1 MHRSVLLRVC
11 VALTLALLGA
21 ASFLRGAETVDDL
34 LKSAASALEKGKA
47 DDALA
52 LAGKAVE
59 LAPKDPRPHLFRG
72 LAHEALRQHA
82 DAIRDFDRVIT
93 LAPKAAEA
101 YDHRGSE
108 HFKLG
113 HVAESLADFDRFL
126 ELRPEA
132 RAAHW
137 KRGLS
142 CYYAGRFD
150 EGRKQFEAGREVYKD
165 DVENAAWHFLCVAR
179 QSGID
184 KARASLLKIGH
195 DQRVPLMEV
204 YALYAGRAKPDEVLT
219 AARAGK
225 PAAAELNERLFY
237 AHLYLGLYDDVRG
250 ERKQALEHLTR
261 AVEDHKID
269 HYMWDVARLHREL
282 LQKQAKPK

>member
-1 MHRSVLLRVC
+1 MLLRVY
-11 VALTLALLGA
+11 VALALASTGTV
-21 ASFLRGAETVDDL
+21 SSLRGAETVDDL
-34 LKSAASALEKGKA
+34 LKSAATALEKGKA

-52 LAGKAVE
+52 LAGEAVE
-59 LAPKDPRPHLFRG
+59 LAPSDPRSHLFRG
-72 LAHEALRQHA
+72 LAHEALRRHA
-82 DAIRDFDRVIT
+82 EAIRDFDRVIT
-93 LAPKAAEA
+93 LAPKAADA

-113 HVAESLADFDRFL
+113 HVVASLADFDRFL

-137 KRGLS
+137 KRGIS

-150 EGRKQFEAGREVYKD
+150 EGRKQFEAGRQVYKD
-165 DVENAAWHFLCVAR
+165 DVENAVWHFLCVAR
-179 QSGID
+179 LSDID

-195 DQRVPLMEV
+195 DQRVPLMEA
-204 YALYAGRAKPDEVLT
+204 YALCAGRSKPDEVLA
-219 AARAGK
+219 AARTGK

-250 ERKQALEHLTR
+250 ERKQALDHLTR
-261 AVEDHKID
+261 AVEDHKLD

-282 LQKQAKPK
+282 LQKQAKPN

>member
-1 MHRSVLLRVC
+1 MRRILWLVVLAVP
-11 VALTLALLGA
+11 ALSGLVP
-21 ASFLRGAETVDDL
+21 SSRGAETVDDL
-34 LKSAASALEKGKA
+34 LRSAAAALERGKPEE
-47 DDALA
+47 ALK
-52 LAGKAVE
+52 LAGKAAEAAPKDARPRRLHGLAHAALRHHAEAVADFDRAIA
-59 LAPKDPRPHLFRG
+59 LAPKD
-72 LAHEALRQHA
+72 
-82 DAIRDFDRVIT
+82 
-93 LAPKAAEA
+93 AET

-113 HVAESLADFDRFL
+113 HVAESLKDFDRFL

-137 KRGLS
+137 KRGIS

-150 EGRKQFEAGREVYKD
+150 EGRKQFEAGQEVYRD

-179 QSGID
+179 LSGID

-195 DQRVPLMEV
+195 DRRVPLMEV
-204 YALYAGRAKPDEVLT
+204 YALYAGRAKPDEVLA

-237 AHLYLGLYDDVRG
+237 AYLYLGLYDDVAG

-261 AVEDHKID
+261 AVEDHRID
-269 HYMWDVARLHREL
+269 HYMGDVARLHRERL
-282 LQKQAKPK
+282 LQETKAK